1 MFPYIHSLSDIL
13 AVFIVT
19 WFYLITEEKL
29 QPELPISYHSPL
41 GLLGWLPL
49 EINGTFC
56 KVSFFSKGF
65 CIILALGNRWDIIKV
80 GINIFGWV
88 EFEHACHFIKYVT
101 HKDAFASHL
110 LRDMKKPKIE
120 DAAKIVENT
129 VCNSKH
135 YWETHPWL
143 IVWAQTDSLSC
154 SWVCSK
160 CGESWKSWFFNFHM
174 SYILSIL
181 SIQSKYLI
189 YNFVW
194 SLQAPCFGPKTSI
207 IGCVREE
214 VHSQVA
220 LRPVC
225 FLTSVCWYSH

>member
-19 WFYLITEEKL
+19 WFYLTTEEKL

-65 CIILALGNRWDIIKV
+65 CIRLALGNRWDIIKV

-120 DAAKIVENT
+120 DVAKIVENT
-129 VCNSKH
+129 VCKSKH
-135 YWETHPWL
+135 YWETHSMSSDRQSLLLLSLLQMSRILKILIFQLSYVLYFVNFIHTIKTSNLQFCVVITSSLFWPKNVNYWL
-143 IVWAQTDSLSC
+143 CERRGPFSSC
-154 SWVCSK
+154 IETCM
-160 CGESWKSWFFNFHM
+160 F
-174 SYILSIL
+174 SYISL
-181 SIQSKYLI
+181 LI
-189 YNFVW
+189 
-194 SLQAPCFGPKTSI
+194 
-207 IGCVREE
+207 
-214 VHSQVA
+214 
-220 LRPVC
+220 
-225 FLTSVCWYSH
+225 